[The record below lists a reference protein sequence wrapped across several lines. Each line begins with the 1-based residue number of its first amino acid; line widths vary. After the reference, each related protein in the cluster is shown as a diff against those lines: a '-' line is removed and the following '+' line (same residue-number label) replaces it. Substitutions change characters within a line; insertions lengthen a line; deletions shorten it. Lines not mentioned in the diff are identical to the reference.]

1 MSRFPSPAL
10 VQSLFL
16 DMEIEI
22 DSPGSLLNVSPSHV

>member
-16 DMEIEI
+16 NMEIEI
-22 DSPGSLLNVSPSHV
+22 DSLGSLLSVSRSRV

>member
-16 DMEIEI
+16 NMGIEI
-22 DSPGSLLNVSPSHV
+22 DSLGSLLSVSPSRV